1 MNPEKQTAII
11 FGDIANPGVECVK
24 SILESNQVNTQITE
38 TFDEISQYTTEN
50 KYDIIVL
57 FMEKKDHAEAV
68 KFLKSTI
75 KETSFT
81 IGIGPQISEIPA
93 GIDQYI
99 LSDELKDNSLDLLFK
114 SIFSFSAKIKA
125 QSELAGLLIHDIRS
139 PMQSIL
145 SYLELLQS
153 EVFGALNEGQQK
165 MLKNTLGLQDRIL
178 DMIEDLGE
186 IMRFEQRSFKL
197 YKTEFSIKA
206 LLQDVVKALWIQA
219 DKKNIKFAVSLTD
232 ETHTV
237 FADRGALDRVLT
249 NILTNAIR
257 FSPVNGTVRVEYSC
271 LSNNDGKPVCQFKIT
286 DSGPGIDKEDLN
298 LIFDK
303 YYRVLRFKSA
313 KGLGLGLYAARLFV
327 EEHQGTIG
335 VYNNREGGAT
345 FHFQLP
351 LFK

>member
-1 MNPEKQTAII
+1 MNQEKQSALI
-11 FGDIANPGVECVK
+11 FGNITNPDVKCVK
-24 SILESNQVNTQITE
+24 EILASNNILTDLVQTI
-38 TFDEISQYTTEN
+38 DEANIYATDN
-50 KYDIIVL
+50 KYDVVL
-57 FMEKKDHAEAV
+57 LFLDESEPGIFD
-68 KFLKSTI
+68 KFLKNTI

-81 IGIGPQISEIPA
+81 IGIGLNTSNVPEGINQYIPA
-93 GIDQYI
+93 QN
-99 LSDELKDNSLDLLFK
+99 LKEISLDLLLK
-114 SIFSFSAKIKA
+114 TIFSLSNKIKGQA
-125 QSELAGLLIHDIRS
+125 ELAGLLIHDIRS

-165 MLKNTLGLQDRIL
+165 MLKNTLRLQDRIL

-186 IMRFEQRSFKL
+186 IMRFEQKSFKL

-219 DKKNIKFAVSLTD
+219 DKKNIKFAVSLSD
-232 ETHTV
+232 ETHTII
-237 FADRGALDRVLT
+237 ADRGALDRVLT

-257 FSPVNGTVRVEYSC
+257 FSPENGTVRVEYSC
-271 LSNNDGKPVCQFKIT
+271 LSNNDGKAVCQFKIT

-313 KGLGLGLYAARLFV
+313 KGLGLGLYASRLFV

-345 FHFQLP
+345 FHFQIP
-351 LFK
+351 LMN